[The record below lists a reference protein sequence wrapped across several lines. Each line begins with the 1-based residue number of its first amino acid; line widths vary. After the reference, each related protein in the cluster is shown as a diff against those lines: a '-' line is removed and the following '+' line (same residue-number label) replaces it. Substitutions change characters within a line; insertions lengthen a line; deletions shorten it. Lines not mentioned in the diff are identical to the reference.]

1 MIVPIAI
8 GAAALWV
15 YYRRSHGLPIS
26 PFGEVPHIIVLTPAG
41 PAAIPASTKVVPVE
55 SVSPQVAM
63 TLAQATAATQIS
75 DGIHAPRTRRS
86 DPTPY
91 NPGAA
96 QGAAGM
102 FDAYDTMPASLRTDS
117 MGVLR
122 SYSLASR
129 PFESR

>member
-15 YYRRSHGLPIS
+15 YYRRSHGLPIL

-41 PAAIPASTKVVPVE
+41 PAAIPASTKAIPVA
-55 SVSPQVAM
+55 SVSPEVAM
-63 TLAQATAATQIS
+63 TLAQATAATQINA
-75 DGIHAPRTRRS
+75 GVRAPRLNPS
-86 DPTPY
+86 FPTN
-91 NPGAA
+91 NPGGF
-96 QGAAGM
+96 QGALGM
-102 FDAYDTMPASLRTDS
+102 FDPYDTMPGSLRTDS
-117 MGVLR
+117 MGILR